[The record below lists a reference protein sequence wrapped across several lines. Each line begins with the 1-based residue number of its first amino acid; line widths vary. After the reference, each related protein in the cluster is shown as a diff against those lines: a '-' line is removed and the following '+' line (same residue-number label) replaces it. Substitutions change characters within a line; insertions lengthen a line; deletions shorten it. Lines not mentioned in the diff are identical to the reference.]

1 MLKDQTM
8 NKLTLIFA
16 LALVS
21 TGTRGDFSCP
31 NGLNAA
37 CLDAGD
43 TVCPAST
50 KCVDD
55 DLVCFDKHICDSGSG
70 LICESE
76 YDKVL
81 NDYKVTVEKYNNL
94 TSVNVALREQR
105 LEQKN
110 CVINATTLEGAKRCV
125 R

>member
-1 MLKDQTM
+1 M
-8 NKLTLIFA
+8 NKLTLIFT

-21 TGTRGDFSCP
+21 TSACSDFSCP
-31 NGLNAA
+31 NGSNAA
-37 CLDAGD
+37 CLDDGD

-55 DLVCFDKHICDSGSG
+55 DVVCFDKHSCDSGSG

-76 YDKVL
+76 YDKIL
-81 NDYKVTVEKYNNL
+81 NDYKVTVEKHNNL
-94 TSVNVALREQR
+94 ASVNVALREQR
-105 LEQKN
+105 LEHKN
-110 CVINATTLEGAKRCV
+110 CVINASTLEEAKMCV